1 HVVISRNIQVS
12 NMSKEKNN
20 YIYSFFS
27 IIIIYSII
35 MTILSSSGKMN
46 DTIYQNL
53 ILIPIIGQMLHFYID
68 SQIWKFSEKHNREN
82 TLFHLKKIIG

>member
-1 HVVISRNIQVS
+1 
-12 NMSKEKNN
+12 
-20 YIYSFFS
+20 
-27 IIIIYSII
+27 